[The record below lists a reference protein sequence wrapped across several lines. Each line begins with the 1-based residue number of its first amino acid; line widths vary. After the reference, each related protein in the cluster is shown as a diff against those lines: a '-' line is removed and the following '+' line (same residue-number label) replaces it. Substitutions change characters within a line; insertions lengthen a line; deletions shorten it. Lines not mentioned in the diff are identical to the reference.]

1 MPAEPSSPPAPAL
14 TRQGLLGWPAAPLAA
29 LYRAAVQLRNRAF
42 AQGWRAVHDA
52 GVPVISVGNLTMGGT
67 GKTPAVEWIV
77 LECVARGRTPAVLL
91 RGYGATARSVDG
103 LTGSDETI
111 QHAENLKGVAVVADP
126 DRVAG
131 AKRAIAAGADVC
143 VCDDA
148 FQHRRLKRDLDIVC
162 VDATNPFGGGHCLP
176 WGRLREPAAN
186 LRRADAVLI
195 TRSDRLGAAALD
207 ALRVQCRALLGEGPV
222 LATTHAPIEVID
234 RTHPHPL
241 SALQGEKVFV
251 ISGVG
256 NPSAVRAT
264 VEQCGA
270 TVVGE
275 RAWGDHH
282 AWTASDLAVAD
293 EAARMAGADAL
304 VTTQKD
310 WVKLRD
316 FKPVD
321 TPLRAVRIG
330 LQFVDDPA
338 PLGALLDALLPRPR

>member
-1 MPAEPSSPPAPAL
+1 MSHDTGS
-14 TRQGLLGWPAAPLAA
+14 GLMGWPAAPLAA
-29 LYRAAVQLRNRAF
+29 LYRLAVAMRNGAF
-42 AQGWRAVHDA
+42 DRGWRAVHDA
-52 GVPVISVGNLTMGGT
+52 GVPVIAVGNLTVGGT
-67 GKTPAVEWIV
+67 GKTPAVEWLV

-91 RGYGATARSVDG
+91 RGYGATAVSADG
-103 LTGSDETI
+103 ATGSDETI
-111 QHAENLKGVAVVADP
+111 QHAENLAGVAVIANP

-131 AKRAIAAGADVC
+131 AQQAVAGGADVC

-148 FQHRRLKRDLDIVC
+148 FQHRRIKRDLDIVC
-162 VDATNPFGGGHCLP
+162 IDATNPWGGGHCLP

-186 LRRADAVLI
+186 LRRAHAVLI
-195 TRSDRLGAAALD
+195 TRSDRLAPAALD
-207 ALRVQCRALLGEGPV
+207 ALRGECRALLGDGPI

-234 RTHPHPL
+234 RKHPHPL
-241 SALQGEKVFV
+241 TALQGEKVFV

-256 NPSAVRAT
+256 NPAAVRAT

-270 TVVGE
+270 TVVGG

-293 EAARMAGADAL
+293 EAARLAGADAI

-310 WVKLRD
+310 WVKLRA
-316 FKPVD
+316 FTPVD

-338 PLGALLDALLPRPR
+338 PLGALLDSLLGRPGS